1 MPTVQELCRD
11 LTNEHD
17 VLHSIVAD
25 LAENDWVKSTPAVG
39 WSVRDS
45 LSHLCY
51 FDEAAALAASD
62 PEAFELHKRQ
72 LQEEFRARKEIDIAL
87 GRSMTDP
94 RELLDRWQLGRRT
107 FIEAV
112 SKVAPKSRVPWYRLS
127 MSPASMTT
135 ARIMETWAHGTD
147 IRDALGLPTIPTSR
161 LRHVCHI
168 GYSARAYAFAV
179 HEVDDPGDAVR
190 LSVRGPEG
198 VDWFWGPE
206 DAANR
211 ITGDAIEVA
220 LIFTQRRH
228 VNRTNV
234 QATGSVATQWLS
246 IAQAF
251 AGPGTTTSL
260 DR

>member
-1 MPTVQELCRD
+1 MPTVQELCKD
-11 LTNEHD
+11 LTDEHD

-25 LAENDWVKSTPAVG
+25 LAESDWVRSTPAG

-45 LSHLCY
+45 VSHLCY
-51 FDEAAALAASD
+51 FDETAALAASD
-62 PEAFELHKRQ
+62 PEAFEIHKRQ
-72 LQEEFRARKEIDIAL
+72 LHEDLRAGKEIDLAL
-87 GRSMTDP
+87 GRSIADP
-94 RELLDRWQLGRRT
+94 SELLDRWQLGRRT
-107 FIEAV
+107 FIEAI
-112 SKVAPKSRVPWYRLS
+112 SKVAAKSRVPWYRLS
-127 MSPASMTT
+127 MSPASLTT

-147 IRDALGLPTIPTSR
+147 IRDALGLPTVPSSR

-190 LSVRGPEG
+190 LSVRGPDG
-198 VDWFWGPE
+198 VDWVWGPE
-206 DAANR
+206 DATNR
-211 ITGDAIEVA
+211 IAGDAMEVA

-228 VNRTNV
+228 YSRTSV
-234 QATGSVATQWLS
+234 QATGSVATQWLG